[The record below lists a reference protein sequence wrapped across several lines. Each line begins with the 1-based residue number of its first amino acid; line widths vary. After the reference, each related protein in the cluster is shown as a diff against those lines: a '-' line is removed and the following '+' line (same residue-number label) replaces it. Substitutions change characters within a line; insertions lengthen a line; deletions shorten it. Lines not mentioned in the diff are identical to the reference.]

1 VVVRPRIYIADM
13 DMADTPRV
21 RIEPWS
27 DGDLGLL
34 RRANAPEMTKHLGG
48 PETEEQLLVRH
59 RRYVDVDGTENGR
72 MFRVVLLPE
81 GVAVGTV
88 GYWERTWR
96 DETVYET
103 GWGVVPEFQGRGIA
117 AAAATAVVERAG
129 AERKH
134 RHLHAFPSVGNP
146 ASNAICRKAGF
157 SLVAECDFEYPPGNF
172 MRCNDWSLDL
182 TAHDSTMSC
191 SSAG

>member
-1 VVVRPRIYIADM
+1 VVVGLRVYIADM
-13 DMADTPRV
+13 NGAETPQV

-27 DGDLGLL
+27 DRDFDLL
-34 RRANAPEMTKHLGG
+34 RRANAPEMTEHLRG

-59 RRYVDVDGTENGR
+59 RRYVDIDGTETGR

-81 GVAVGTV
+81 GVAVGTT

-103 GWGVVPEFQGRGIA
+103 GWGVLPEYQGKGIAVA
-117 AAAATAVVERAG
+117 AAAAAVERAG

-134 RHLHAFPSVGNP
+134 RYIHAFPSIENP
-146 ASNAICRKAGF
+146 ASNAICRRAGF
-157 SLVAECDFEYPPGNF
+157 SLVAECDFEYPPGTF
-172 MRCNDWSLDL
+172 MRCNDWRLDL
-182 TAHDSTMSC
+182 TASV
-191 SSAG
+191 G